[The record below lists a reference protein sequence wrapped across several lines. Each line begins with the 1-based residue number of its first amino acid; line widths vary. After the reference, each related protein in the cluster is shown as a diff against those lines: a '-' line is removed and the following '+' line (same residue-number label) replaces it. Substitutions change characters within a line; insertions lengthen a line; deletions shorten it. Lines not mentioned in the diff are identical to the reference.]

1 MYYRTSRSSLLFLSK
16 KSFLLNHLKDNQSWL
31 FACLKSLFVAAKK
44 NDFITS
50 VHQTF
55 REHKAKRRVT

>member
-1 MYYRTSRSSLLFLSK
+1 MYSIGLLDQVYSF
-16 KSFLLNHLKDNQSWL
+16 FLLNHERDNQSWL